1 MNDLLIRGDLMPP
14 SIGAEGPAGEKQGGE
29 KNFST
34 VLRDAVADINKFQLN
49 AEEAIAKVQLDNTT
63 SIHEAVIALEKADIS
78 FRAMMQ
84 VRNKILEAY
93 QEIMRM
99 QV

>member
-1 MNDLLIRGDLMPP
+1 MNDMLVGGSVLPPVPETPKTESPRAIRTSFG
-14 SIGAEGPAGEKQGGE
+14 
-29 KNFST
+29 T
-34 VLRDAVADINKFQLN
+34 VLKGMISDINSLQTE
-49 AEEAIAKVQLDNTT
+49 ADQAIAKVQLGNTG
-63 SIHEAVIALEKADIS
+63 SIHEAMIALEKADIS